1 MTTNSIQ
8 RLQFLFTDNN
18 CPADPEEVIQTAV
31 DLALEYIADG
41 MDTDE
46 AIHKAV
52 VQVVS
57 KYELHWVIMDKYLSA
72 EEARIIQNHVEFY
85 INDAFSSD

>member
-8 RLQFLFTDNN
+8 RLQFMFTNNN
-18 CPADPEEVIQTAV
+18 CPADPEEVIQSAV
-31 DLALEYIADG
+31 DHTLERIADG
-41 MDTDE
+41 EGMDD

-52 VQVVS
+52 AQVVS
-57 KYELHWVIMDKYLSA
+57 KYQLHWVVVDKYLSA

-85 INDAFSSD
+85 INDASSSD